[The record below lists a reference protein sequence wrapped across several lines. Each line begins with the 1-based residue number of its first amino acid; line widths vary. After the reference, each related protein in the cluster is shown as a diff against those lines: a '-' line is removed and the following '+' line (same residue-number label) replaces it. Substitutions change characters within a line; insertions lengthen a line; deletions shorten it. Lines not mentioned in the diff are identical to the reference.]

1 MADTAGS
8 AGKRQ
13 PPAVREAC
21 DDLGSR
27 RTAGGDLLQCR
38 HVILSVL
45 LVAAQKLK
53 RHATTIEV
61 AQLILELR

>member
-13 PPAVREAC
+13 PPAAGQAR

-27 RTAGGDLLQCR
+27 RAAGGDLRQRR
-38 HVILSVL
+38 HVILSIL

-53 RHATTIEV
+53 AHTSTV
-61 AQLILELR
+61 QMTKFTLELR